1 MTWKHPQAETRVA
14 EGTFYMYK
22 QSMLEMKKDINVG
35 LVYMHKDSQ
44 VKSKG
49 SLWDLFYSV
58 HNVYASINTD
68 NTTINNML
76 LHWV

>member
-1 MTWKHPQAETRVA
+1 MNVCVSYALTFFRHMTWKHPQAETRVA

-49 SLWDLFYSV
+49 LSV
-58 HNVYASINTD
+58 RLV
-68 NTTINNML
+68 L
-76 LHWV
+76 LCT